1 MEKMN
6 RLGKPVNVLAV
17 LAIATTGIITPA
29 IAGNDI
35 TIAQGGLKL
44 VQRSLAGQC
53 RSAKVQIPVYRS
65 ADTTSEALRL
75 LAPDEQVTLAD
86 NSVQPS
92 GFIGISSPIVGFVQ
106 AVNLQSWNSSS
117 ATASTPS
124 TGTIAVPTPD
134 TSPSP
139 ATSPS
144 PTASPTT
151 STGSTSTSS
160 TSKELCRRV
169 ARPTQGL
176 LIRRGPNV
184 RSALVGKVAYQA
196 QVTLTTNPPTTRRA
210 DNRDWVEIS
219 APVKGWVSN
228 SLLTEP
234 ESNLAFCE

>member
-6 RLGKPVNVLAV
+6 RLGKPINVLAV

-35 TIAQGGLKL
+35 TIAQGSLKL
-44 VQRSLAGQC
+44 AQRSLAGQC

-106 AVNLQSWNSSS
+106 AVNLQSCNSSS

-124 TGTIAVPTPD
+124 TGAIAVPTPD

-144 PTASPTT
+144 PTASPT
-151 STGSTSTSS
+151 TSTSS

-234 ESNLAFCE
+234 ESNLVFCE

>member
-29 IAGNDI
+29 IAGNHI
-35 TIAQGGLKL
+35 TISQGTLKL
-44 VQRSLAGQC
+44 AQRSLAGQC
-53 RSAKVQIPVYRS
+53 RAAKVQIPVYRS

-92 GFIGISSPIVGFVQ
+92 GFIGISTPIVGFVQ
-106 AVNLQSWNSSS
+106 AVNLQSCNSSS
-117 ATASTPS
+117 GTVSTPT
-124 TGTIAVPTPD
+124 TGAIAVPTPD
-134 TSPSP
+134 ASPSP

-144 PTASPTT
+144 PTASPAT
-151 STGSTSTSS
+151 S

-184 RSALVGKVAYQA
+184 RSPLVGKVAYLA
-196 QVTLTTNPPTTRRA
+196 QVTLTTNPPKTRRA
-210 DNRDWVEIS
+210 DQRDWVEIS
-219 APVKGWVSN
+219 SPVQGWVSN
-228 SLLTEP
+228 RLLTEP
-234 ESNLAFCE
+234 QSNLEFCQ

>member
-1 MEKMN
+1 MERMN
-6 RLGKPVNVLAV
+6 RWNKPVNVLAA

-35 TIAQGGLKL
+35 TTSEESFKL
-44 VQRSLAGQC
+44 AQRSLAGQC
-53 RSAKVQIPVYRS
+53 RVAKVQIPVYRS
-65 ADTTSEALRL
+65 PDTTSEALRL

-106 AVNLQSWNSSS
+106 AVNLQSCNSSS
-117 ATASTPS
+117 ATVSTPS
-124 TGTIAVPTPD
+124 TGAIAVPTPD

-144 PTASPTT
+144 PTASPAT
-151 STGSTSTSS
+151 S

-184 RSALVGKVAYQA
+184 RSALVGKVAYLA

-219 APVKGWVSN
+219 SPVKGWVSN